1 MSRPRESLERDSPWL
16 LLLLAA
22 EFLTVEFL
30 AAEFLTRLQS
40 KEGWMASPG
49 PFRVSLAVVWVV
61 VMAVVQFRWPVLAG
75 GPSADEARLP
85 IGRTVSQR
93 CAGAISAGPGLYQ
106 QQALQGSSTPAAR
119 TAAAR

>member
-22 EFLTVEFL
+22 EFLTAEL
-30 AAEFLTRLQS
+30 ELTAEFLTQLQS

-49 PFRVSLAVVWVV
+49 PCRVSLAVVWVV

-75 GPSADEARLP
+75 GPS
-85 IGRTVSQR
+85 
-93 CAGAISAGPGLYQ
+93 SAE
-106 QQALQGSSTPAAR
+106 SR
-119 TAAAR
+119 